1 MKNKILFLALFSFFS
16 FSSAF
21 GEIRWVNSVSGFSSQ
36 WSHTTWS
43 ANQVIG
49 EPNTYPA
56 YGDITTSWASA
67 GGGDIQRE
75 WLNLVYL
82 NPEPIS
88 SIAIYETYHP
98 GAIDTIYVKNPGT
111 GQWEMVWSGTSY
123 DAPQVSRCFVV
134 DFPLTT
140 FPVSE
145 IRIAINSPE
154 VTSWNEI
161 DAVAIADFSLESYSL
176 PVELSSF
183 TVSASGNTAL
193 LKWETTSETNNAGF
207 EILKSED
214 VTLSANE
221 VSVSKGRSQK
231 SGWKTIG
238 FVNGKGT
245 TTEKQTYSFSDPSP
259 FTTRSSG
266 TGSDFSPVFYQLKQ
280 IDTDGKTSL
289 SQILSF
295 IATPVS
301 FEVVGNYPNPF
312 NPSTVIKFNLPEVST
327 VVVKVHN
334 IIGQEI
340 AVLVNGKMDAGV
352 KEIRFNAKGLSSGL
366 YFYSVSAN
374 GTTFTRSMTLLK

>member
-1 MKNKILFLALFSFFS
+1 MKNKILFLTLLSLFSFS
-16 FSSAF
+16 TAYCD
-21 GEIRWVNSVSGFSSQ
+21 IRWVNAVSGFSSQ
-36 WSHTTWS
+36 WSTSTWS

-88 SIAIYETYHP
+88 SIAIYETYNP
-98 GAIDTIYVKNPGT
+98 GSVDTIYVKNPGT
-111 GQWEMVWSGTSY
+111 GQWEIVWSGTAFN
-123 DAPQVSRCFVV
+123 APAVSRSFVV
-134 DFPLTT
+134 EFPLTE

-145 IRIAINSPE
+145 IRIAINSPQ

-161 DAVAIADFSLESYSL
+161 DAVAIADFSLASYSL

-183 TVSASGNTAL
+183 TVSASGNNAI

-207 EILKSED
+207 EIQKSED

-231 SGWKTIG
+231 SEWKTIG

-259 FTTRSSG
+259 VNRNL
-266 TGSDFSPVFYQLKQ
+266 SPVFYQLKQ
-280 IDTDGKTSL
+280 VDTDGKTSL

-295 IATPVS
+295 MGTPSS
-301 FEVVGNYPNPF
+301 FEVTGNYPNPF
-312 NPSTVIKFNLPEVST
+312 NPATTIKFTLPEVSN

-340 AVLVNGKMDAGV
+340 VTLVNGKMDAGV
-352 KEIRFNAKGLSSGL
+352 KEVRFDAKGLSSGI

-374 GTTFTRSMTLLK
+374 GKTFTRSMTLLK